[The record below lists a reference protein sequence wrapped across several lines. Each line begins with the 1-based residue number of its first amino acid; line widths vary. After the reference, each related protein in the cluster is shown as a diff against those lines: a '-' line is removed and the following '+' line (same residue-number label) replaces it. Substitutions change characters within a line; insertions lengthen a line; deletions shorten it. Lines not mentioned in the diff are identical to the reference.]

1 MPRRPG
7 HRALAALT
15 CALLAGTGLACG
27 DGDEAASCGPITVE
41 PQDPNQGHLLAGAE
55 SPTFR
60 TDPPTSGPHIAGL
73 IVSGE
78 LDRTPTGL
86 EQVSTLETGA
96 VIIQYRDPDD
106 RGALRPLAADHVVV
120 APDPEL
126 DSAVIAT
133 GWVRSMRC
141 DGVDTAAL
149 EHFVETVGG
158 VYDAHA
164 EGTGASTTT
173 GG

>member
-7 HRALAALT
+7 RRALVVT
-15 CALLAGTGLACG
+15 CAVLAGSTVACG
-27 DGDEAASCGPITVE
+27 GGDEAASCGPITVE
-41 PQDPNQGHLLAGAE
+41 PQDPNQGHLLAGAQ

-73 IVSGE
+73 VVTGE
-78 LDRTPTGL
+78 MDRTPTGL

-96 VIIQYRDPDD
+96 VIIQYRDADD
-106 RGALRPLAADHVVV
+106 RAALRGLAGDHVVV
-120 APDPEL
+120 APAPDL
-126 DSAVIAT
+126 DSAVVAT

-141 DGVDTAAL
+141 DGVDLDAL
-149 EHFVETVGG
+149 EHFVDTVGG
-158 VYDAHA
+158 EYDAHS